1 MSGPSAA
8 APAIPQSPAF
18 TKSVELANDP
28 AKGLSIGLSISEK
41 LAFWGMSEQGL
52 TGDVT
57 GERPSIVR
65 VESRLKHDAHAKN
78 KGVAPEEAQTRYVEM
93 FLQALEKYAPKHP
106 ACKEWEAEVRALL

>member
-1 MSGPSAA
+1 LLTRCTCN
-8 APAIPQSPAF
+8 Q
-18 TKSVELANDP
+18 
-28 AKGLSIGLSISEK
+28 
-41 LAFWGMSEQGL
+41 SEQGL

-93 FLQALEKYAPKHP
+93 FLQVSSEKALTEE
-106 ACKEWEAEVRALL
+106 ACQEDREDVNVQGGA